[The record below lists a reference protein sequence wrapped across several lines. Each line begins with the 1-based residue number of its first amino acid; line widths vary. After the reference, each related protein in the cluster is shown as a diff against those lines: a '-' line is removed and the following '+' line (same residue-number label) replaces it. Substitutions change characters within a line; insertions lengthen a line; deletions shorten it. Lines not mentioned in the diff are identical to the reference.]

1 VLYRSANATAW
12 QADLSVIEGGQPV
25 LSCFGEHVSR
35 FGRAPIT
42 ENGKARPT
50 SPMGKRHRNLIQQ
63 IADPANVLD
72 AYHKTSNGKRRTWGY
87 LEFKE
92 YDLANLLAVQAE
104 LLEGSY
110 KRGPFREFMV
120 YEPKPRLISALD
132 FKDRLV
138 QHATCNIIAPIF
150 EAGMLPYTFACRP
163 GKGTHAGVRHVQAEL
178 RHTKATHFLKSDFSK
193 FFPSVNHAA
202 LYAMLDKRIHCAA
215 TRRLL
220 REIMPEDGVGIPIG
234 SLTSQLFANI
244 YGNAVDQFL
253 HHDLKQR
260 HWARYMDD
268 IIVLGDN
275 PDELRDVF
283 NRMREFAAEHLQLRI
298 SHWHVAP
305 ISRGI
310 NFLGYRIWPTHKL
323 LRKDSVTRAK
333 RKVANFIKHG
343 EDEGLQK
350 FLASW
355 SGHAQWA
362 DTNNLFTWM
371 EKRHAI
377 QLD

>member
-1 VLYRSANATAW
+1 
-12 QADLSVIEGGQPV
+12 
-25 LSCFGEHVSR
+25 
-35 FGRAPIT
+35 
-42 ENGKARPT
+42 
-50 SPMGKRHRNLIQQ
+50 MGKRHRNLIQQ